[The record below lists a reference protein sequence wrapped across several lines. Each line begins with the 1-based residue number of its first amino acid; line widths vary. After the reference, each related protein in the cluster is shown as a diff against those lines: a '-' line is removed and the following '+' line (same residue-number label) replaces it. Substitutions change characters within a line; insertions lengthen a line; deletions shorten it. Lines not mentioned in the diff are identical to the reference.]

1 MIHVVHNNDQSG
13 PYPEDEIRQKLT
25 SGDFLPTDLA
35 WKEGME
41 KWEPLSSFFDVPRH
55 KQRLLTKSRILLAG
69 SGITLIAI
77 LILTWPHLCD
87 VAAEIIPRKP
97 PLSLDETPLIVE
109 PLPNIDK
116 ALVFFRYLEDSL
128 AFPQVVSEDGV
139 FNPKAADDYLTR
151 LQLAREHA
159 QEAGLD
165 QELQGIIQD
174 RETLF
179 PKYLQTLRTLFNVT
193 EDHQIRETQEVTV
206 SSFDSGFKGGQ
217 TAAALASGGSS
228 LVASALLGVG
238 VYALDMW
245 LTQTEQAAQR
255 DRAYEERKHPLIEE
269 WRRASMVAD
278 TNFRKA
284 AQALTARHNWN
295 SSESGASKPQ
305 EHTDAMAEAFG
316 TQNLE
321 KLSSLLRAER
331 EARPRDPF
339 VACLGTTLTLVAKG
353 DTAAAADYAQSEKE
367 ALEAVKL
374 LPPDSFYDQFRS
386 ELYWLAAYSALEQS
400 KPSKKVTGYLNGPHD
415 SSRAVRLFLAAK
427 QHNPYDSSGHI
438 RWGLGTSYALAGHF
452 DKALALH
459 EEVRGNFAED
469 PDFQLDLARLYALNG
484 KGQESMATVET
495 LLRIPNFADV
505 SSLRSDDDL
514 QQLQANHR
522 ATLEELTALKT
533 QADVEWGWVLD
544 DLILYNNSAFPLTNV
559 RFTPRI
565 QQKGQLYTK
574 ELSTAQIA
582 PGSFAKWA
590 DEFSVTGSA
599 FESFDYTVV
608 CDQGTATG
616 SVAKQ

>member
-1 MIHVVHNNDQSG
+1 MIHVVHKNEQSG
-13 PYPEDEIRQKLT
+13 PHAEEDIRQKLT

-35 WKEGME
+35 WKEGMK
-41 KWEPLSSFFDVPRH
+41 KWEPLSSFFYAPRH
-55 KQRLLTKSRILLAG
+55 KRRLLTKWRILLAG
-69 SGITLIAI
+69 SGIALIAI
-77 LILTWPHLCD
+77 LILTWPHLRD
-87 VAAEIIPRKP
+87 VAADMIPRKP
-97 PLSLDETPLIVE
+97 PLAIDETPLVVE
-109 PLPNIDK
+109 PQPNIDRS
-116 ALVFFRYLEDSL
+116 LVFFRYLEDFL

-139 FNPKAADDYLTR
+139 FNQKAADDYLTR
-151 LQLAREHA
+151 LQLAKEYA

-179 PKYLQTLRTLFNVT
+179 PKYLQTLRNLFNVT
-193 EDHQIRETQEVTV
+193 EDHQIRETQEITG

-228 LVASALLGVG
+228 LFASVLLGVG

-245 LTQTEQAAQR
+245 LTQVEQAPQR
-255 DRAYEERKHPLIEE
+255 DRAYEERMRPLTEE

-295 SSESGASKPQ
+295 SSESGVSKPQ

-331 EARPRDPF
+331 KARPRDPF
-339 VACLGTTLTLVAKG
+339 VACLSTAVTLVAKG
-353 DTAAAADYAQSEKE
+353 NTVGADDHAQSEKE
-367 ALEAVKL
+367 LLEAVKL
-374 LPPDSFYDQFRS
+374 LPPDSFYDQSRS
-386 ELYWLAAYSALEQS
+386 ELYWLAAYSALEQA
-400 KPSKKVTGYLNGPHD
+400 KPSKKATGYLNGPYD
-415 SSRAVRLFLAAK
+415 SSRAIRLFLAAK

-438 RWGLGTSYALAGHF
+438 RRGLGTSYALAGHF

-469 PDFQLDLARLYALNG
+469 PEFHLELARLYALNG
-484 KGQESMATVET
+484 KGQESLATVET
-495 LLRIPNFADV
+495 LMRLPTFADV
-505 SSLRSDDDL
+505 NSLRSDDDL
-514 QQLQANHR
+514 QQLRANHR

-544 DLILYNNSAFPLTNV
+544 DLILYNNSVFPLTNV

-565 QQKGQLYTK
+565 QQRGQLYTK
-574 ELSTAQIA
+574 ELSTDHIA
-582 PGSFAKWA
+582 PRGFAKWA

-599 FESFDYTVV
+599 FESYDYTVV

>member
-1 MIHVVHNNDQSG
+1 MIHVVHKNEQSG
-13 PYPEDEIRQKLT
+13 PHAEEEIRQKLT

-35 WKEGME
+35 WKEGMK
-41 KWEPLSSFFDVPRH
+41 KWEPLSSFFNVPENQR
-55 KQRLLTKSRILLAG
+55 RLLTKSRIFLAC
-69 SGITLIAI
+69 SGIALIAI
-77 LILTWPHLCD
+77 VVMTWPHLRD
-87 VAAEIIPRKP
+87 VATDIIPRRS
-97 PLSLDETPLIVE
+97 PLAIDETQLVVE
-109 PLPNIDK
+109 PQPSIDRS
-116 ALVFFRYLEDSL
+116 LVFFRYLEDFL

-139 FNPKAADDYLTR
+139 FNQKAADDYLTR
-151 LQLAREHA
+151 LQLAKEYA

-179 PKYLQTLRTLFNVT
+179 PKYLQTLRNLFNVT
-193 EDHQIRETQEVTV
+193 EDHQIRETQEITG

-245 LTQTEQAAQR
+245 LTQTEQAAHR
-255 DRAYEERKHPLIEE
+255 DRAYEERMRPLIEE
-269 WRRASMVAD
+269 WRRASMAAD

-295 SSESGASKPQ
+295 SSESGVSKPQ
-305 EHTDAMAEAFG
+305 EHTDTMAEAFG

-339 VACLGTTLTLVAKG
+339 VACLGTTLTLIAKG
-353 DTAAAADYAQSEKE
+353 DTADAADYAQSEKE
-367 ALEAVKL
+367 SLEAIKL
-374 LPPDSFYDQFRS
+374 LPSDSFYDQFRS
-386 ELYWLAAYSALEQS
+386 ELYGLAAYSALQQV
-400 KPSKKVTGYLNGPHD
+400 KLSKKEAGYVNGPYD
-415 SSRAVRLFLAAK
+415 SSRAIRLFLAAK
-427 QHNPYDSSGHI
+427 QHNPYDSSGQI

-469 PDFQLDLARLYALNG
+469 PNFQLDLARLYALSG
-484 KGQESMATVET
+484 KGQESLAAVGT
-495 LLRIPNFADV
+495 LMRLPSFVDV
-505 SSLRSDDDL
+505 NSLRSDEDL
-514 QQLQANHR
+514 QQLRANHR
-522 ATLEELTALKT
+522 ATLKDLTDLKT
-533 QADVEWGWVLD
+533 EGDIEWGTFLD
-544 DLILYNNSAFPLTNV
+544 DPILHNKSAFPLTNV

-565 QQKGQLYTK
+565 QQKDQLYTK

-599 FESFDYTVV
+599 FESYDYTVV
-608 CDQGTATG
+608 CDQGTAIW